1 MREACDAV
9 VKSAEKL
16 LLDDKEELSRR
27 RSRLYRI
34 EMNEVLEIRY
44 QETKKRRPCFAKYEE

>member
-9 VKSAEKL
+9 VKSAETL
-16 LLDDKEELSRR
+16 LQDDKEELSRR

-34 EMNEVLEIRY
+34 EMNEMLEIRY
-44 QETKKRRPCFAKYEE
+44 QEMKKARPFFAKYEE